1 MYRLW
6 TYCLVGVKIESGFG
20 LRINKLH
27 GYYLEVRQLN
37 FSHVYSNNPVDRGET
52 VRRDDEWLADKAKDS
67 TSKFLPLR
75 DLNVLVTD
83 AGQEGLGWLGAND
96 LGRFGID
103 SVPLFLGLLD
113 GTSHFAVDV
122 STQEKAIRELS
133 EGNGFRFVD
142 ARTVT
147 EILSP
152 AESGIVA
159 QARANMSWHNTHG
172 FCGTCGGETIIKRGG
187 QVRQC
192 TKCEKEHYPRTDPV
206 IIVVVSDGDRCLLGQ
221 SRRGR
226 LNRTN
231 TYSALAG
238 FVDQGESIEEA
249 VAREVMEEAGI
260 EVGQVRYHSSQPWPF
275 PSSLMIGC
283 HADAVSTDINFDEEE
298 MNDVRWFSRDEVSS
312 ALQGENDQLNVP
324 QPIAIAHHL
333 ITAWVNKE
341 R

>member
-1 MYRLW
+1 MY
-6 TYCLVGVKIESGFG
+6 FP
-20 LRINKLH
+20 
-27 GYYLEVRQLN
+27 
-37 FSHVYSNNPVDRGET
+37 HVYSGNPVDRGET
-52 VRRDDEWLADKAKDS
+52 VRRDDHWLADKAKDS

-75 DLNVLVTD
+75 DLNILVTD
-83 AGQEGLGWLGAND
+83 NGQDGLGWVGAADLDRLGV
-96 LGRFGID
+96 D
-103 SVPLFLGLLD
+103 SVPMFLGLLGD
-113 GTSHFAVDV
+113 TAHFAIDI
-122 STQEKAIRELS
+122 SAQEKAVSELS
-133 EGNGFRFVD
+133 EGTGFRFVD
-142 ARTVT
+142 ARSVT

-152 AESGIVA
+152 SDSGIVA
-159 QARANMSWHNTHG
+159 QARANTSWHSTHG
-172 FCGTCGGETIIKRGG
+172 FCASCGAETIMKRGG

-260 EVGQVRYHSSQPWPF
+260 QVGEVRYHSSQPWPF

-283 HADAVSTDINFDEEE
+283 HADAASTEINFDDDE
-298 MNDVRWFSRDEVSS
+298 MNDVRWFSRDEVAA
-312 ALQGENDQLNVP
+312 ALRGQNDNLNVP

-333 ITAWVNKE
+333 IAAWVNE
-341 R
+341 G